1 MVSVRKFGVKLNSRS
16 RKILK
21 LVFGL
26 PRKTADSFVVAFE
39 DDEAFLIKKCQ
50 IGTLVFL
57 WHHTFLL
64 NPSPI
69 MF

>member
-1 MVSVRKFGVKLNSRS
+1 MTKETSRLFPVFVIGYLRVVYVRKLGVKLNSRF

-39 DDEAFLIKKCQ
+39 DGEAFLIKN
-50 IGTLVFL
+50 VR
-57 WHHTFLL
+57 
-64 NPSPI
+64 
-69 MF
+69 